1 MDPPPAEISLPR
13 HRDLAGRR
21 HQAWGRRAFL
31 ALLLA
36 LCIAALVGVFGEGS
50 TRSSAAGPAATL
62 AVDAPDRL
70 RGGLFAEL
78 ELTIGARRAIAKP
91 RIVLNRGWL
100 DQMTINTIVPEA
112 AAQADDQG
120 RLVLAYDRLPAGRT
134 LTVRVQFQVNPV
146 KIGVEDQGVELR
158 DGARTVARVHRT
170 LTVFP

>member
-1 MDPPPAEISLPR
+1 MDPPPGQISLQR

-21 HQAWGRRAFL
+21 HQAWGRRVFL
-31 ALLLA
+31 AVLLA
-36 LCIAALVGVFGEGS
+36 FCIAALVNVFGEGS
-50 TRSSAAGPAATL
+50 TRSTASSPEATL

-70 RGGLFAEL
+70 RGGLIAEL
-78 ELTIGARRAIAKP
+78 QLTIGARQELAKP

-100 DQMTINTIVPEA
+100 DQMTINTIIPEA
-112 AAQADDQG
+112 AAQADDDG
-120 RLVLAYDRLPAGRT
+120 RLVLAYDRLPAGDT

-158 DGARTVARVHRT
+158 DGDRTLAQVHRT